1 MYGEGQAV
9 AVRCRWVDSRPTV
22 LSGKAM
28 VGEEEEEE
36 EEEMGS
42 GGGRMGL
49 SRRCS
54 WEQ

>member
-1 MYGEGQAV
+1 MNGEGQAV

-36 EEEMGS
+36 KEEMGS